1 MRERAFGQASN
12 LSSKR
17 NLLLFMNKCTL
28 VCTITTMMILA
39 CVCEK
44 EEERNDGKKGKK
56 ASLTI
61 SGNGM
66 ETTHKT
72 RIRRKK

>member
-1 MRERAFGQASN
+1 
-12 LSSKR
+12 
-17 NLLLFMNKCTL
+17 
-28 VCTITTMMILA
+28 MMILA